1 MKKKKFNI
9 KSFFIV
15 LLIVYFAV
23 VFVRQQFIFARLSKE
38 EAKQTQELKA
48 YQDQE
53 EELREQLELSE
64 SNPKAFAER
73 QARERLGY
81 IKENETPIKSM
92 PEGQ

>member
-15 LLIVYFAV
+15 LLIAYFDV
-23 VFVRQQFIFARLSKE
+23 VFVRQQFVAIRLKKE
-38 EAKQTQELKA
+38 EAKQLQQLKA
-48 YQDQE
+48 HQDQE
-53 EELREQLELSE
+53 EELKERLELFQSDPMRYIE
-64 SNPKAFAER
+64 I
-73 QARERLGY
+73 QARERLGQ

>member
-9 KSFFIV
+9 KSFLLV

-23 VFVRQQFIFARLSKE
+23 VFVRQQFVTARLNKE
-38 EAKQTQELKA
+38 EAKQLNQLNA
-48 YQDQE
+48 YKDQE
-53 EELREQLELSE
+53 EELKERLELFQ
-64 SNPKAFAER
+64 SNPTRYIEI
-73 QARERLGY
+73 QARERLGH